1 MPSIQ
6 ECIEQYNGE
15 WPETGNP
22 FIIYDKST
30 DSYRATK
37 NCSNREFMID
47 KVKFKAEASKLG
59 YKGCNGWQP
68 EPYEICS
75 KGNGTVTFIGFLSNG
90 HCVYEKEN
98 RRLSICH
105 PSWLKPIEHY
115 KIKQYLKEC
124 GLDYED
130 TKAIHQ
136 VQVMID
142 RGDLKL

>member
-6 ECIEQYNGE
+6 ECIEQYKGE
-15 WPETGNP
+15 WPDADKS
-22 FIIYDKST
+22 FITYNKST
-30 DSYRATK
+30 DSYETTRK
-37 NCSNREFMID
+37 WSKQEFMID
-47 KVKFKAEASKLG
+47 KVKFKAEANKLG

-75 KGNGTVTFIGFLSNG
+75 KGNGTVTFIGFLSDG
-90 HCVYEKEN
+90 HCVYEEEN
-98 RRLSICH
+98 RHVSSCH

-115 KIKQYLKEC
+115 KIKQYLKER

-136 VQVMID
+136 IQVLVD